1 MLVTIQQP
9 PTELEVPVAQ
19 LQSQEDNGDG
29 DGCPNDVSVSSE
41 LSLDI
46 LARKDNS
53 SSTCGDNEDS
63 SLGDSL
69 GDIAKGAGEKQ
80 GKDDDDDKNNRST
93 SSSCRGW
100 NPDDSDYSLNVLLP
114 PTTTTGSGGGD
125 NDSADGG
132 GAASSVSKDSLFGSD
147 YSLNKLRSRTKKPGK
162 MLTHSLSISSTHSN
176 VSMLS
181 MSSSSSLDAFEG
193 DGSTGSFAV
202 PEDIA
207 LGEEQKQQ
215 QQPKSILSSG
225 KDWSCSKEDGEGTT
239 KNTKKKK
246 GTRRNKVKFYPR
258 VKIQRVTPRKKLPKD
273 QFGAVWYSRAEFA
286 AIRQECF
293 DTIRMMS
300 DDDEIYEGRADEI
313 DPLYD
318 EDENEL
324 CRRGLE
330 YKTPRAYKHRQKQKK
345 EIRTVVFDEQD
356 FQEESGMDDPEWL
369 AKLSYDQSE
378 SCVKAAIKVAV
389 EDERQARIYLYGHEW
404 TRKKTETKFLLTILT
419 CWT

>member
-1 MLVTIQQP
+1 MLVAIQP
-9 PTELEVPVAQ
+9 PTELEVPLPDDVRQLQQ
-19 LQSQEDNGDG
+19 LQSQDNGG
-29 DGCPNDVSVSSE
+29 GECPNDVSVSSE

-46 LARKDNS
+46 LSRKDNS
-53 SSTCGDNEDS
+53 STCDNEDS

-69 GDIAKGAGEKQ
+69 GDIANGALLAAGSGGSSNNKNH
-80 GKDDDDDKNNRST
+80 KDDDEDKNNQST
-93 SSSCRGW
+93 SSSSSCRGW

-114 PTTTTGSGGGD
+114 PTGSGGD

-132 GAASSVSKDSLFGSD
+132 ATTVSKDSLFGSD
-147 YSLNKLRSRTKKPGK
+147 YSLNKLRSRAKKPGK
-162 MLTHSLSISSTHSN
+162 VLTHSLSISSTHST

-193 DGSTGSFAV
+193 DGSNGSFAV

-207 LGEEQKQQ
+207 LGEASSSSSAQQKQMEP
-215 QQPKSILSSG
+215 PKPILSSG
-225 KDWSCSKEDGEGTT
+225 KDWSCTEEDGEDAT
-239 KNTKKKK
+239 KNKKKKKK
-246 GTRRNKVKFYPR
+246 GSRRNKVKFYPR
-258 VKIQRVTPRKKLPKD
+258 VKIQRVTPRKKLPKE
-273 QFGAVWYSRAEFA
+273 QFGAVWYSRVEFT

-330 YKTPRAYKHRQKQKK
+330 YKTPRAYKHRQRQKK
-345 EIRTVVFDEQD
+345 DIRTVVFDEQD
-356 FQEESGMDDPEWL
+356 FQEESGMNDPEWL

-378 SCVKAAIKVAV
+378 SCVKTAVSVAV
-389 EDERQARIYLYGHEW
+389 EDERQARIYLYGHE
-404 TRKKTETKFLLTILT
+404 
-419 CWT
+419 

>member
-1 MLVTIQQP
+1 MLVAIQP
-9 PTELEVPVAQ
+9 PTELEVPLPDDLRQLQQ
-19 LQSQEDNGDG
+19 LQSQDNGSG
-29 DGCPNDVSVSSE
+29 ECPNDVSVSSD

-46 LARKDNS
+46 LSRKDNS
-53 SSTCGDNEDS
+53 STCDNEDS

-69 GDIAKGAGEKQ
+69 GDIANGAVLAAAGGSNKN
-80 GKDDDDDKNNRST
+80 DDDKNNQST

-114 PTTTTGSGGGD
+114 PSGSGGD

-132 GAASSVSKDSLFGSD
+132 ATTVSKDSLFGSD

-162 MLTHSLSISSTHSN
+162 VLTHSLSISSTHST

-193 DGSTGSFAV
+193 DGSNGSFAV

-207 LGEEQKQQ
+207 LGEASSSSSAQQKQKE
-215 QQPKSILSSG
+215 QPRSILSSG
-225 KDWSCSKEDGEGTT
+225 KDWSCSKEDGEDA
-239 KNTKKKK
+239 TKKKTK
-246 GTRRNKVKFYPR
+246 KRGSRRNKVKFYPR
-258 VKIQRVTPRKKLPKD
+258 VKIQRVTPRKKLPKE
-273 QFGAVWYSRAEFA
+273 QFGAVWYSRVEFT

-330 YKTPRAYKHRQKQKK
+330 YKTPRAYKHRQRQKK
-345 EIRTVVFDEQD
+345 DIRTVVFDEQD
-356 FQEESGMDDPEWL
+356 FQEESGMNDPEWL

-378 SCVKAAIKVAV
+378 SCAKTAVTVAV
-389 EDERQARIYLYGHEW
+389 EDERQARIYLYGHE
-404 TRKKTETKFLLTILT
+404 
-419 CWT
+419 